1 MATHGMNKMKITKRQ
16 LRRIIKEAVDLD
28 LSVMPGE
35 FVIHPK
41 LGIGTVETY
50 DIDDF
55 GRLAMTVKLPAG
67 KVVDARSGETDGR
80 VWRKETFKDYSP
92 LAVEL
97 ASEAIQVVDYPQGA
111 AIENEIHTLLDGM
124 PNVGDDERWEV
135 ADEAL
140 SVAGIMLGV
149 LDTWAGVLFAVLV
162 AWAGILFA
170 VRV

>member
-1 MATHGMNKMKITKRQ
+1 M
-16 LRRIIKEAVDLD
+16 DLD
-28 LSVMPGE
+28 LTVRPGD

-67 KVVDARSGETDGR
+67 KVVDARNGETGGFG
-80 VWRKETFKDYSP
+80 WRKETFIDYSP

-97 ASEAIQVVDYPQGA
+97 ASEAIQIVDYPQGA
-111 AIENEIHTLLDGM
+111 AIESEIHTLLDGM
-124 PNVGDDERWEV
+124 PHIGDDERWEV

-149 LDTWAGVLFAVLV
+149 GPDAL
-162 AWAGILFA
+162 
-170 VRV
+170 